1 MIETFLVFE
10 QFLTKTLFPN
20 FCGGVYMECMRMT
33 RFPKRMYIILSPY
46 WASARAGT
54 V

>member
-20 FCGGVYMECMRMT
+20 FCGGVYVSAIIDQDNII
-33 RFPKRMYIILSPY
+33 YIIIN
-46 WASARAGT
+46 RGNKNFT
-54 V
+54 

>member
-20 FCGGVYMECMRMT
+20 FCGGVYIGARPFVST
-33 RFPKRMYIILSPY
+33 RIQERKKKVKREK
-46 WASARAGT
+46 AKG
-54 V
+54 